1 MGKFFWDW
9 LILTFNISWLK
20 CSLIVFTLR
29 KGLFMFSKTWTCAF
43 QSRVLNYDNDEELEP
58 VVGIESWLEWDWF
71 SRGFGSELWMEFI
84 KHFGPTLGSHHNQNV
99 AWVAYVKDF
108 MFINNINGCQP
119 QAIGVILAW
128 EWMKNYEHNDI
139 YIFGN

>member
-1 MGKFFWDW
+1 MGKLF
-9 LILTFNISWLK
+9 LGPTHSTFNISWLK

-29 KGLFMFSKTWTCAF
+29 KGLFMF
-43 QSRVLNYDNDEELEP
+43 
-58 VVGIESWLEWDWF
+58 
-71 SRGFGSELWMEFI
+71 
-84 KHFGPTLGSHHNQNV
+84 V

-128 EWMKNYEHNDI
+128 E
-139 YIFGN
+139 